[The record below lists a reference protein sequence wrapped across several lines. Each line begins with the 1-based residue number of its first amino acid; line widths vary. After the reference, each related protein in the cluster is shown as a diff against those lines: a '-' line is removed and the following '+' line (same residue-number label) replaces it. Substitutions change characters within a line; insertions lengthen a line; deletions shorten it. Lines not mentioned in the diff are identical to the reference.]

1 MISLIVFA
9 PFGLFPA
16 FIILACDI
24 SCKCAVLTSSFDLHI
39 SDCRRDFPQR
49 HLGNVACGDA
59 DGIKGG
65 RRIEICDVNKILT
78 LKISV
83 RIQSAAAQQH
93 IGDAICGKP
102 LVNHFYIK
110 IVQFL

>member
-1 MISLIVFA
+1 MVFA

-49 HLGNVACGDA
+49 HLGDVACGDA
-59 DGIKGG
+59 DGVQGG
-65 RRIEICDVNKILT
+65 RRVEIRNVNKILT
-78 LKISV
+78 LKIAV
-83 RIQSAAAQQH
+83 RIQPAAAQKH
-93 IGDAICGKP
+93 ICHAVCRQT

-110 IVQFL
+110 AVQFL